1 MSCLYYYKLQSEFP
15 CDVSKQCKLTINEID
30 SNFYQLKKDD
40 ISAATFVRGEDLSKS
55 DGTLVITRN
64 NGEKII
70 VPIDTTINKNLTYDF
85 NSSAIIGDKGGTDLT
100 LNYKDDEGEH
110 TLTIKDVLTADNLI
124 DIIGSDIL
132 TKVITDN
139 TLRGLGTMKSPLG
152 LASIEKTGMLA
163 PAIKVIDLTDGSM
176 LPIDAEK
183 GTRYVTKEKV
193 NDYGYLYNGSGVE
206 KIQELLDL
214 EYDVNEINKEV
225 DDRKYYWRVPSK
237 ADWDKMLNSI
247 EPCEY
252 RNHHSAQC
260 HVELG
265 KVAGKYLKSECG
277 WVGQPDCTCSGTR
290 PYNGTCSPSNSVNNE
305 GDDYVFD
312 NGDVTPSEN
321 PINEDARGIDKYGM
335 KILPAGSGYYKN
347 GRSYQGFT
355 ESAYFW
361 TTTKISVGQDTY
373 VKEFDYNMGGV
384 WQIAE
389 CPTPYYS
396 VRLVKD
402 YDGSNYRDS
411 EYIDGI
417 LYKTILMPESGQ
429 IWLASNFADKNGFE
443 TEGTNA
449 EVLPVN
455 GGHVIETKTEMF
467 INDYNGRYWEK
478 KVMNEGDTIVI
489 QNPDA
494 SQESATTI
502 NVCWIDEYDNEHCIE
517 IDVPTSTHHNSEYR
531 VFTNDDECNKDLMN
545 TDNLVLQRVIEILG
559 SIIEKEIWER
569 KEADIVL
576 QDEIDELSAN
586 TESAVTE
593 LWEALSAE
601 TSARTETDEILSGAI
616 ESEIEERMAAD
627 EVLSG
632 AIDDLSANTESAVTG
647 LWEALSAETDARI
660 EGDLILDEKIDDE
673 IDRATSAETALDE
686 KIDEEISRAIER
698 ENEIDGQLIN
708 PSNTYE
714 LSAAVGEG
722 SNLVLETKDDI
733 TEHFIK
739 INMNSDFGE
748 I

>member
-1 MSCLYYYKLQSEFP
+1 
-15 CDVSKQCKLTINEID
+15 
-30 SNFYQLKKDD
+30 
-40 ISAATFVRGEDLSKS
+40 
-55 DGTLVITRN
+55 
-64 NGEKII
+64 
-70 VPIDTTINKNLTYDF
+70 
-85 NSSAIIGDKGGTDLT
+85 
-100 LNYKDDEGEH
+100 
-110 TLTIKDVLTADNLI
+110 
-124 DIIGSDIL
+124 
-132 TKVITDN
+132 
-139 TLRGLGTMKSPLG
+139 
-152 LASIEKTGMLA
+152 
-163 PAIKVIDLTDGSM
+163 
-176 LPIDAEK
+176 
-183 GTRYVTKEKV
+183 
-193 NDYGYLYNGSGVE
+193 
-206 KIQELLDL
+206 
-214 EYDVNEINKEV
+214 
-225 DDRKYYWRVPSK
+225 
-237 ADWDKMLNSI
+237 
-247 EPCEY
+247 
-252 RNHHSAQC
+252 
-260 HVELG
+260 
-265 KVAGKYLKSECG
+265 
-277 WVGQPDCTCSGTR
+277 
-290 PYNGTCSPSNSVNNE
+290 
-305 GDDYVFD
+305 
-312 NGDVTPSEN
+312 
-321 PINEDARGIDKYGM
+321 
-335 KILPAGSGYYKN
+335 
-347 GRSYQGFT
+347 
-355 ESAYFW
+355 
-361 TTTKISVGQDTY
+361 
-373 VKEFDYNMGGV
+373 MGGV

-733 TEHFIK
+733 AEHFIK